1 MEVRLVISNRL
12 MRSIHLTGNEISKIL
27 TSDRGGSGFEVE
39 RIRSEPL
46 LLVSRES
53 SDAILRNNNDEPSLI

>member
-12 MRSIHLTGNEISKIL
+12 MLSIHLTGNEISKIL